1 MTLLRG
7 RSYEQ
12 RLTDP
17 GTDQGERQ
25 PSRPSR
31 AGSDPAGT
39 SRYCRRCRHWRYCV
53 SYLGVREMRPVVLLV
68 LTIGKRNDDER
79 PRAYVVLN
87 PGKTATAQDIATFM
101 DGKVSWIK
109 RITGGVVFLDAIPK
123 NPSGKILR
131 KALRDQAQKEV
142 QQSTGDVRAKL

>member
-1 MTLLRG
+1 M
-7 RSYEQ
+7 
-12 RLTDP
+12 
-17 GTDQGERQ
+17 
-25 PSRPSR
+25 
-31 AGSDPAGT
+31 
-39 SRYCRRCRHWRYCV
+39 
-53 SYLGVREMRPVVLLV
+53 V